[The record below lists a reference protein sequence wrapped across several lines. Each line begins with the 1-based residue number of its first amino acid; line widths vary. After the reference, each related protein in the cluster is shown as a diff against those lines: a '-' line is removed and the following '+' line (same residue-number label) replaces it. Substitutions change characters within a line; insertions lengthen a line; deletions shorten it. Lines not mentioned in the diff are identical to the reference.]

1 MHTLHF
7 APPSEGS
14 SRDDSGRPVGWYVIH
29 TDLAPLFLR
38 TVKVRASYI
47 AHALRDTGIEKVSDP
62 VLAECDPSK
71 LWIIDVVAPDV
82 DGSTIFTLH
91 TESRMNAATFATM
104 LSNVF
109 RRHQVCVSKYDH
121 LRYVF
126 ALGAL
131 KYDLLEFDLD
141 VCRTAYGHYRLPA
154 DWL

>member
-1 MHTLHF
+1 MNTLSF
-7 APPSEGS
+7 APPSDGS
-14 SRDDSGRPVGWYVIH
+14 HDRHGRPVAWYVIH
-29 TDLAPLFLR
+29 TDLGPIFLR
-38 TVKVRASYI
+38 TVKVKASYI
-47 AHALRDTGIEKVSDP
+47 AHALRDAGIEVVSDP
-62 VLAECDPSK
+62 VIAECDPAK
-71 LWIIDVVAPDV
+71 LWIIDIVAPDV
-82 DGSTIFTLH
+82 DGSTIFKLY

-104 LSNVF
+104 LSSVF

-131 KYDLLEFDLD
+131 KHDLMEFDLD